1 MANHS
6 AFWNFAAVKK
16 PGSPMGAD
24 LVSFVRKDP
33 VPVVGFAALPKPAAS
48 SRIWENFGKQ
58 PL

>member
-1 MANHS
+1 
-6 AFWNFAAVKK
+6 
-16 PGSPMGAD
+16 MGAD
-24 LVSFVRKDP
+24 LFSFVRKDP